1 MASSASPLP
10 PPSLPVKQEPKT
22 ASDPSHRSHSDI
34 QAYPSPVPP
43 PPSAI
48 SPSATRTHAPRSD
61 RSDTYSL
68 PPARHWQPASVN
80 DSFIRS
86 DAPPPPTYK
95 APPSAP
101 TAPSAP
107 SAPGTRDGSE
117 PVFLQMRNRA
127 MAFENPA
134 HQSQG
139 DSFFDGSFRDI
150 GAKLKAC
157 NDTLGEL
164 QQIGVSHIVSLPKL
178 VLVGDQ
184 SAGKS
189 SLMSGLAGLNLP
201 RSEGVCTRCPIHIRV
216 SRHHEWS
223 CRVSLQ
229 LDYAF
234 KPPMDRSIERS
245 DVTPETPFPPWVRQ
259 PREVKE
265 FMTIYAHNQ
274 SEIENVLRWAQ
285 VAILNH
291 DQNSDHYIPGRGT
304 IARTHDLAREAEE
317 TKAKFSP
324 NTVALEIK
332 GPDLPDLSFYDLPGI
347 FRNSAREEDEY
358 LVQVVENLAREYIAH
373 QDALIIWAVPM
384 NADPETSSTLS
395 IIRELKAQA
404 RTIGVM
410 TKADLLP
417 NDGHQSHHQWLSI
430 LRGERHQIGHEYF
443 ITSRMS
449 DKGLEDQARWE
460 GALFSENGHEKW
472 PAVFSEFRDR
482 CGVERLKTALSE
494 KLGKEF
500 AKNLPSIKKKVLSE
514 LNKYEKELD
523 RLPGL
528 PQNVQLEVQ
537 KGLREFTSVVKDKL
551 KGKEFSSHYGKLAE
565 AFRDC
570 LLHTKPKFV
579 LRDPTDTPVFEISDD
594 EDEAS
599 TPTGP
604 PRKRSAPGT
613 NGFQAPK
620 RGRANNGSAFN
631 GGGPSAHGSFSRSQS
646 YGVKVEEG
654 NASDVTTP
662 QTPVRRRGPP
672 SAPAPFEAYSKH
684 GSRFRTIRQIRQD
697 IQAKTK
703 AGMPN
708 LVPDEVYEDLCK
720 QAVRHWNGPLQ
731 TLIETT
737 RQLLN
742 DIINQALNQAFV
754 NLKKRL
760 IFKESKRY
768 MQSFLQ
774 DSASVTEQFL
784 HEFYRMETFQL
795 FTINR
800 DSFSHYEKEEGRLL
814 TRYRHVVRWDS
825 FIGAKRDG
833 GGSEHGENPPPGANF
848 QDWDRMTPEQRASEE
863 KRHAAELV
871 KMGPDP
877 FDKEVRVASYV
888 RGYYRLAAL
897 RFADTVPLYI
907 TSRMF
912 PDIVNQLDYHLDQK
926 LGLLDEGAHAAYL
939 RLMDEDLAT
948 AEKRTRCK
956 VTVRKLNQA
965 LDSIRGLEAEAADVE
980 AADVETATLA
990 GDGMPPRAYPPAPYA
1005 QMIPE
1010 SAASDCI

>member
-1 MASSASPLP
+1 MTSSTSSL
-10 PPSLPVKQEPKT
+10 PSLPVKQEPKT
-22 ASDPSHRSHSDI
+22 ASDPSDQPHPD
-34 QAYPSPVPP
+34 QTYPSPVVP
-43 PPSAI
+43 PPSVAA
-48 SPSATRTHAPRSD
+48 SLETRTYAPQ
-61 RSDTYSL
+61 SDTHSV
-68 PPARHWQPASVN
+68 PPAHNWPPPSLN
-80 DSFIRS
+80 HSFIRS
-86 DAPPPPTYK
+86 DAPPPTTVIV
-95 APPSAP
+95 PPSVSNL
-101 TAPSAP
+101 PSV
-107 SAPGTRDGSE
+107 PGTREESE
-117 PVFLQMRNRA
+117 PVFLQMKNRA
-127 MAFENPA
+127 MACEKPA

-229 LDYAF
+229 LDYAY
-234 KPPMDRSIERS
+234 KPPTDRQIDKN
-245 DVTPETPFPPWVRQ
+245 DVTPETPFPPWARQ

-265 FMTIYAHNQ
+265 FMTIYGHNQ

-291 DQNSDHYIPGRGT
+291 RQNSDIYIPGSGA
-304 IARTHDLAREAEE
+304 IARTNDLAREAEKTE
-317 TKAKFSP
+317 AKFSP

-347 FRNSAREEDEY
+347 FRNSAKEEEEY

-373 QDALIIWAVPM
+373 NDALIIWAVPM

-395 IIRELKAQA
+395 IIRELKAQS

-417 NDGHQSHHQWLSI
+417 NDGYQSHSQWLSI

-460 GALFSENGHEKW
+460 EALFSENGHEKW
-472 PAVFSEFRDR
+472 PLVFSEFRDR
-482 CGVERLKTALSE
+482 CGVERLKMALSE

-514 LNKYEKELD
+514 LHKYQRELD
-523 RLPGL
+523 RLPEL

-537 KGLREFTSVVKDKL
+537 KSLREFTSIVKDKL
-551 KGKEFSSHYGKLAE
+551 KGKEFSSAYGKLAE
-565 AFRDC
+565 SFRGC
-570 LLHTKPKFV
+570 LLFTKPKFV
-579 LRDPTDTPVFEISDD
+579 LRDPSDTPVFEISDD
-594 EDEAS
+594 EEEVS
-599 TPTGP
+599 TPTP
-604 PRKRSAPGT
+604 SSSRKRSAPGVS
-613 NGFQAPK
+613 GLQASK
-620 RGRANNGSAFN
+620 RGRANNGVSVN
-631 GGGPSAHGSFSRSQS
+631 GGHNAHGSYTHHQPH
-646 YGVKVEEG
+646 GIKAEEG
-654 NASDVTTP
+654 SVPGTPAP
-662 QTPVRRRGPP
+662 QTPTRRRAPVT
-672 SAPAPFEAYSKH
+672 APAPFEEYSGY
-684 GSRFRTIRQIRQD
+684 GSKFRTIRRIRQD

-720 QAVRHWNGPLQ
+720 EAVKHWDEPLRK
-731 TLIETT
+731 LVDTT
-737 RQLLN
+737 RHMLN
-742 DIINQALNQAFV
+742 GIINKALDQAFV
-754 NLKKRL
+754 NLTKRL

-768 MQSFLQ
+768 MKSFLQ
-774 DSASVTEQFL
+774 GIVSVAEQFL

-814 TRYRHVVRWDS
+814 TRYRHVMRWDS
-825 FIGAKRDG
+825 FIGAKRE
-833 GGSEHGENPPPGANF
+833 GSEHGENPPPGSNF
-848 QDWDRMTPEQRASEE
+848 QDWSRMTPEQRASEE

-877 FDKEVRVASYV
+877 FEKEVRVASYV

-897 RFADTVPLYI
+897 RFADTVTLYI

-912 PDIVNQLDYHLDQK
+912 PEIVSQLDYHLDQQ
-926 LGLLDEGAHAAYL
+926 LGLLGEGAFAAYQ
-939 RLMDEDLAT
+939 RLMDEDHAT
-948 AEKRTRCK
+948 AEKRSRCK
-956 VTVRKLNQA
+956 LTVQKLNQA
-965 LDSIRGLEAEAADVE
+965 LESIRGLETE

-990 GDGMPPRAYPPAPYA
+990 GDGMPPPGYPQAAYTRTEADSMTPDS
-1005 QMIPE
+1005 I
-1010 SAASDCI
+1010 